1 MSNIGDSTK
10 SDVKRLENKV
20 DRIIEDQHK
29 QSKLLAQIDERLKSE
44 TQLSELKLVAMNA
57 RMTKAEEK
65 IDIMSTYEVP
75 SRLESHENRIAS
87 LESTHSKIVWIILT
101 AILMASLSLILIQG

>member
-1 MSNIGDSTK
+1 MSDIKSSSTN
-10 SDVKRLENKV
+10 DVQRLETKV

-29 QSKLLAQIDERLKSE
+29 QSKLLAQIDERLNGE
-44 TQLSELKLVAMNA
+44 ARVNELKLISINA

-65 IDIMSTYEVP
+65 LDTMSTYEVP
-75 SRLESHENRIAS
+75 SQLESHETRITS

-101 AILMASLSLILIQG
+101 AILMALLSLILIQG

>member
-10 SDVKRLENKV
+10 NDVKRLENKV

-29 QSKLLAQIDERLKSE
+29 QSKLLAQIDERLNGE
-44 TQLSELKLVAMNA
+44 ARVNELKLISINA
-57 RMTKAEEK
+57 RVTKAEEK

-75 SRLESHENRIAS
+75 SQLESHETRITS
-87 LESTHSKIVWIILT
+87 LESIHSRIVWIILT
-101 AILMASLSLILIQG
+101 AILMALLSLILIQG